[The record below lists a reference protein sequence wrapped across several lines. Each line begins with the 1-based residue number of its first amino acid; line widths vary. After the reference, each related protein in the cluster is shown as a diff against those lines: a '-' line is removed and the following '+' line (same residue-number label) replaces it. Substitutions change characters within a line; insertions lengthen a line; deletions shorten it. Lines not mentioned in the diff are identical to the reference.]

1 MWDEWRDHFH
11 HTDVTLK
18 SAGTVTIRT
27 LKTLKTLKRV
37 LCVVS
42 GNLDFFNKQTNDTC
56 FCFYV
61 SFFFFKFNS
70 VINYSQC

>member
-18 SAGTVTIRT
+18 SAGTVTIR
-27 LKTLKTLKRV
+27 TLKTLKRV

-61 SFFFFKFNS
+61 SFFFKVNS